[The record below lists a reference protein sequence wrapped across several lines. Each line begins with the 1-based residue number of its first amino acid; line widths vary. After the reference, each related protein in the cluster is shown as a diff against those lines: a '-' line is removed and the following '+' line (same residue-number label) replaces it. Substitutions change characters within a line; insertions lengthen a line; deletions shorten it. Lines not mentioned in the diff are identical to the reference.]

1 MKHKKAIFFD
11 LDGTLLPVD
20 LDRMFEAYFV
30 RLKKSELLAHISED
44 ANEAFL
50 IFNEAAAVMMKNEGR
65 DFNDNIFFRHIEQR
79 TGKGKSILEE
89 PFNAFY
95 ATVFEGLSSMLAPS
109 AGLQRR
115 ILDTV
120 ARKGYQ
126 TVLAT
131 MPVFP
136 LAAAVSR
143 LSWIGLGPEDF
154 SYISHYQNSSFLKPH
169 LRYYEEILSNTGL
182 AGEDCIMVG
191 NNTNED
197 MCAGDLGFGLFL
209 VTGYEIGEYE
219 PGMYQS
225 GDLADLLA
233 WAEALPEAEETQ

>member
-1 MKHKKAIFFD
+1 MKNKKAIFFD

-20 LDRMFEAYFV
+20 LDRMFEAYFIC
-30 RLKKSELLAHISED
+30 LKKSDLLARISENTD
-44 ANEAFL
+44 QAFS
-50 IFNEAAAVMMKNEGR
+50 IFNEAAAVMMKNQGR
-65 DFNDNIFFRHIEQR
+65 DFNDIVFFEHIEQK
-79 TGKGKSILEE
+79 TGKGKSSLEE

-95 ATVFEGLSSMLAPS
+95 AAVFEGLSGMIDPS
-109 AGLQRR
+109 AGLQRQ

-120 ARKGYQ
+120 IRKGYK

-143 LSWIGLGPEDF
+143 LSWVGLGPEDF

-182 AGEDCIMVG
+182 TGEDCIMVG
-191 NNTNED
+191 NNTIED

-219 PGMYQS
+219 PGMYPS
-225 GDLADLLA
+225 GDLAALLA
-233 WAEALPEAEETQ
+233 WAKALPDLEETQ